1 MRFILAKA
9 IIITAV
15 ALTST
20 GCASIISESRYPVTI
35 LSNPPGAT
43 YKVVSQD
50 GFLVQSGQTPDQVM
64 LDAGAGY
71 FDGEEYIVMYSKKG
85 YTPTNQPWSSQLD
98 GWYWG
103 NIVFGGVIGMLIV
116 DPATGAMFKLPEG
129 ISAELTETPKKSS
142 T

>member
-1 MRFILAKA
+1 MRFTLPKA
-9 IIITAV
+9 IFITA
-15 ALTST
+15 ATLTST

-85 YTPTNQPWSSQLD
+85 YTPRNQSLSSQVD

-116 DPATGAMFKLPEG
+116 DPATGAMFKLPER
-129 ISAELTETPKKSS
+129 ISAELTEAPKKSS